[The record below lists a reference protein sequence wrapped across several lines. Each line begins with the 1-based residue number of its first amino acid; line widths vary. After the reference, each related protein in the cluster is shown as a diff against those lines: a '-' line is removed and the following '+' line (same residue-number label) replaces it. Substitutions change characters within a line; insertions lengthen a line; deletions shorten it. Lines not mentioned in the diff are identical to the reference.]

1 MGSTSTMLRASRLVL
16 RACVFLF
23 IVKLVECQDSVC
35 RDGRPNWCEKAV
47 NLKFFHD
54 KLVKFC
60 KIEGSK
66 ISTKFCCK
74 TCQRL
79 NQECSKGSY
88 YHKITKCTKIPKINP
103 DINFK
108 DSLRRNRFL
117 IAAFNNEIEVL
128 RYLDSLES
136 NLKHGRDDERNT
148 ALTLASRYAS
158 KETVQILVEEMNFNV
173 SEVGAIDRNSLL
185 SAARGGKDDTVRY
198 LLSVDPSL
206 KNTRDYEESTVL
218 TLASEYANKSTVQFL
233 INDFGIDP
241 SALGFVGRNS
251 FLSAAVGSKI
261 ETLRYLNDKYP
272 SLKNARDDESDTAL
286 TLASEIANIATVQ
299 FLIEE
304 VGLDPSELGMDGRNS
319 FLCAAKGGKLETLRY
334 LNGIDP
340 SLKNERDG
348 WEDSALSLASDTEVI
363 SYLKN
368 ELGFKY

>member
-108 DSLRRNRFL
+108 DSLGRNRFL

-158 KETVQILVEEMNFNV
+158 KE
-173 SEVGAIDRNSLL
+173 
-185 SAARGGKDDTVRY
+185 
-198 LLSVDPSL
+198 
-206 KNTRDYEESTVL
+206 
-218 TLASEYANKSTVQFL
+218 TVQFL

-286 TLASEIANIATVQ
+286 TLASEIANKATVQ